1 MEPTPKRKKRS
12 AWKIILI
19 VIGVLLVAGGS
30 VFGYFVYQA
39 NETAENANKEL
50 ARGEKSERREE
61 TVDLTKDHFSVLL
74 AGVDGGASLEE
85 GRTDSLMVATFNKES
100 RQVTLVS
107 IPRDSYVDI
116 ITDEAPF
123 KDKINHAYSYGGID
137 TTIATVENLFNIPI
151 DYYATINFDGIED
164 LVDAVGGVEVDVV
177 IPISGRATGNVE
189 LQPGVQ
195 VLNGKEALAY
205 ARMRKEDPE
214 GDIGR
219 AKRQQQVIEAIINE
233 ATTID
238 SFTKLN
244 RIMNAVGNNIR
255 TNMSLSEA
263 SQLQPY
269 AKSLRSFNRET
280 LDGTDLTLGGVYYY
294 DLDPMDL
301 NDTQSLL
308 QTELGL
314 PVTAD
319 STPFGEPYTAPFDDA
334 DSTDESDSVPTD
346 DSMSETT
353 TY

>member
-1 MEPTPKRKKRS
+1 MEQRPRKKRPP
-12 AWKIILI
+12 WKAIIIALGI
-19 VIGVLLVAGGS
+19 VLALGGAA
-30 VFGYFVYQA
+30 FGYFVFKA
-39 NETAENANKEL
+39 NETAENANDEL
-50 ARGEKSERREE
+50 NRGDKSDRRDD

-116 ITDEAPF
+116 VTTDGEF

-137 TTIATVENLFNIPI
+137 TTIATVENLFDIPI

-164 LVDAVGGVEVDVV
+164 LVDAVGGIEVDVL

-189 LQPGVQ
+189 LEPGVQ
-195 VLNGKEALAY
+195 TLNGKEALAY
-205 ARMRKEDPE
+205 ARMRKDDPE
-214 GDIGR
+214 GDVGR
-219 AKRQQQVIEAIINE
+219 AKRQQQVLEAIINE
-233 ATTID
+233 ATTIN

-269 AKSLRSFNRET
+269 TKSLRSFNQET
-280 LDGTDLTLGGVYYY
+280 LKGDDLTIGGVYYY
-294 DLDPMDL
+294 EIDEADLEDK
-301 NDTQSLL
+301 QALL
-308 QTELGL
+308 KTELGL
-314 PVTAD
+314 PFTAGTDRD
-319 STPFGEPYTAPFDDA
+319 SEE
-334 DSTDESDSVPTD
+334 ESDVD
-346 DSMSETT
+346 DGLSETT

>member
-1 MEPTPKRKKRS
+1 MAQPPRKTRTP
-12 AWKIILI
+12 WKVILI
-19 VIGVLLVAGGS
+19 ALGIVLALGGA
-30 VFGYFVYQA
+30 VFGYFVFKA
-39 NETAENANKEL
+39 NETAENTNDAL
-50 ARGEKSERREE
+50 DRGDKSERRDDSI
-61 TVDLTKDHFSVLL
+61 DLTKDHFSVLL

-116 ITDEAPF
+116 VTTDGEF

-137 TTIATVENLFNIPI
+137 TTIATVENLFDIPI

-164 LVDAVGGVEVDVV
+164 LVDAVGGVEVDVL

-189 LQPGVQ
+189 LEPGVQ
-195 VLNGKEALAY
+195 TLNGKEALAY
-205 ARMRKEDPE
+205 ARMRKDDPE
-214 GDIGR
+214 GDVGR
-219 AKRQQQVIEAIINE
+219 AKRQQQVLEAIINE
-233 ATTID
+233 ATTIN

-269 AKSLRSFNRET
+269 TKSLRSFNQET
-280 LDGTDLTLGGVYYY
+280 LKGGDLTIGGVYYY
-294 DLDPMDL
+294 ELDEADLVEK
-301 NDTQSLL
+301 QALL

-319 STPFGEPYTAPFDDA
+319 LDT
-334 DSTDESDSVPTD
+334 
-346 DSMSETT
+346 
-353 TY
+353 